1 MSPPLL
7 PADASAR
14 VQAAAGA
21 GPADYFSTDH
31 ATPGGGGTYPSNCDP
46 SANPWASFAH
56 ASPAAVNVN
65 PIETAA
71 HTTEPAST
79 SASGASAHL
88 APEHPLDSHAMFA
101 DTIRKRFSQPP
112 TLNLPRGA
120 LAGKNVHR
128 HTISTPSTILE
139 TSRYVPV
146 GPSELAEL
154 LRGGN
159 TIVLDIRPATAFAQ
173 QHIRGSINLCV
184 PSTLLRRQEISLER
198 LECDMLGPSE
208 RERLQ
213 AWRDPSTVA
222 VVAVDTDTRSS
233 TALGRSTLGG
243 GGPCLVGLLAK
254 FEAAGC
260 KASLRWLRGGLVGFA
275 GDECSTG
282 LLDSAAQ
289 TRDIPHG
296 GLVQPRRLPLQA
308 FFLPGESGV
317 LGSLGP
323 SQVANPFINNI
334 RQHLELGAGIT
345 DVVPLDVPDFGSAG
359 TDMLPRFLRNMLAR
373 TPEERAQLLAEQFFE
388 LEKREQERLVGV
400 MKQHS
405 YYSMDVDRR
414 ARHPQPEVALSAHA
428 AYPAGD
434 TCQDTNFPLS
444 ITAALERGSDNRYNN
459 LWTFEH
465 SRVRLAQPLRDG
477 DPGSTYINGS
487 FVNPLRHLGGSR
499 LYIATQGPLP
509 STLTSFW
516 TMVWEQ
522 NVHVIVML
530 TRKFEAGRV
539 QCDVYWDGGEHGD
552 LSVKLVQV
560 NYLDDAGRIVDRPHA
575 VSARREIDVRRGNE
589 DARRIV
595 QLQYLA
601 WPDHSV
607 PATPHGLLN
616 FIKTANQTQD
626 SIPAPDRGPILVH
639 CSAGIGRSGAYIVA
653 DAVLS
658 LLLRARAT
666 LYGVPSSLPPLDMHF
681 ARSCWDD
688 DLDIIYHAVSV
699 LREQRMS
706 MVQTTRQYVFTYSA
720 VLHGLV

>member
-1 MSPPLL
+1 
-7 PADASAR
+7 
-14 VQAAAGA
+14 
-21 GPADYFSTDH
+21 
-31 ATPGGGGTYPSNCDP
+31 
-46 SANPWASFAH
+46 
-56 ASPAAVNVN
+56 
-65 PIETAA
+65 
-71 HTTEPAST
+71 
-79 SASGASAHL
+79 
-88 APEHPLDSHAMFA
+88 MFA
-101 DTIRKRFSQPP
+101 DNIRKRFPQPP
-112 TLNLPRGA
+112 VLNLPRGA
-120 LAGKNVHR
+120 LAGNRAHR
-128 HTISTPSTILE
+128 HTASTPSTTVE
-139 TSRYVPV
+139 TSRYAPV
-146 GPSELAEL
+146 GPRELAEL
-154 LRGGN
+154 LRGGR

-198 LECDMLGPSE
+198 LECDMLGASE

-213 AWRDPSTVA
+213 AWRDPSTAA
-222 VVAVDTDTRSS
+222 VVAIDTDTRSS

-243 GGPCLVGLLAK
+243 GGPCLLGLLAK

-260 KASLRWLRGGLVGFA
+260 KVPLRWLRGGLVGFA
-275 GDECSTG
+275 GDESSAG

-289 TRDIPHG
+289 ARDMPHG

-345 DVVPLDVPDFGSAG
+345 DVVPLDVPEFGSTGA
-359 TDMLPRFLRNMLAR
+359 DVLPRFLRDMLAR
-373 TPEERAQLLAEQFFE
+373 MPEDRAQLLAEQFFE

-414 ARHPQPEVALSAHA
+414 AKLPLPDVALSAHA
-428 AYPAGD
+428 AYPGGG
-434 TCQDTNFPLS
+434 TCQDSNFPLS

-465 SRVRLAQPLRDG
+465 SRVRLAQPLRDD

-509 STLTSFW
+509 STLTPFW

-560 NYLDDAGRIVDRPHA
+560 DYLDDAGRIVDRPHA
-575 VSARREIDVRRGNE
+575 MSVRRMINVRRGGE
-589 DARRIV
+589 DARVVV

-616 FIKTANQTQD
+616 FIKTANQAQD
-626 SIPAPDRGPILVH
+626 SIPVTSRGPILVH

-666 LYGVPSSLPPLDMHF
+666 LCGVPSTLPPLDMHF

-688 DLDIIYHAVSV
+688 ELDIIYHAVSV

-720 VLHGLV
+720 VLHGLL